1 MPAPPAGALG
11 FELKLWD
18 AADLLRSNMDPAEYK
33 HVVLG
38 LLFLKYISDAFEE
51 RRADLGA
58 AVADPG
64 SEYFVEG
71 AEGQQTE
78 LAFLVDDRD
87 EYAAAGVFWVPPEA
101 RWDKVRAAAPTPE
114 VGKVVDHAMA
124 AIERENPT
132 LRGVLPTIYAR
143 PGLDKESLGKLVDLF
158 SNLGIGGREHRERD
172 VLGRAYE
179 YFLARFASAEGKGG
193 GEFYTP
199 QSVVRLLVEML
210 EPYGGRVL
218 DPCCGSGGMFVQS
231 VKFLE
236 EHGGQKDAVS
246 VYGQEYNRTTW
257 RLARMN
263 LAIRGITAHLGP
275 THADSLRE
283 DLHPDLRADF
293 VLANPPFN
301 VSQWHGE
308 ALRDDHRWRHGAP
321 PVGNA
326 NFAWV
331 QHFLSHLAAGGTA
344 GFVMANGSLSSMSG
358 GEGEIRRSIVE
369 ADLVDCI
376 VALPAQLFY
385 TTGIPVCL
393 WFLTTDKGARGR
405 GGDLAP
411 LRDRRGE
418 TLFIDARGLG
428 EMEDR
433 THRVLT
439 DADVERIAG
448 AYHGWRTAPPP
459 EGGAGYDDEAG
470 FSKGATVDEILAHD
484 AILTPGRYVG
494 VEEREGDGEPFEEK
508 VERLAATLRR
518 QMTEARDLDDE
529 IEGVLGVLSDGLR

>member
-1 MPAPPAGALG
+1 MPAATGTSAALG
-11 FELKLWD
+11 FESKLWD

-51 RRADLGA
+51 RRADLA
-58 AVADPG
+58 AKVADPE
-64 SEYFVEG
+64 SEYYVEG
-71 AEGQQTE
+71 EAGQQTE
-78 LAFLVDDRD
+78 LGFLIDDRD
-87 EYAAAGVFWVPPEA
+87 EYAAGGVFWVPPEA
-101 RWDKVRAAAPTPE
+101 RWAKIRAAAPTPE
-114 VGKVVDHAMA
+114 IGKVVDDAMT

-143 PGLDKESLGKLVDLF
+143 PGLDKESLGKLIDLF
-158 SNLGIGGREHRERD
+158 SNLGIGGRAQRERD

-231 VKFLE
+231 LKFLQ

-275 THADSLRE
+275 KHADSLRE

-308 ALRDDHRWRHGAP
+308 ALREDHRWRYGTP

-331 QHFLSHLAAGGTA
+331 QHFLSHLSADGTA

-358 GEGEIRRSIVE
+358 GEGDIRRAIVE
-369 ADLVDCI
+369 ADRVDCI
-376 VALPAQLFY
+376 VALPTQLFY

-393 WFLTTDKGARGR
+393 WFLTNDKTPRER
-405 GGDLAP
+405 GGDLAD
-411 LRDRRGE
+411 LRDRQGE
-418 TLFIDARGLG
+418 TLFIDARSVG

-439 DADVERIAG
+439 DADLDRITDT
-448 AYHGWRTAPPP
+448 YHGWRNA
-459 EGGAGYDDEAG
+459 GGEYQDEAG
-470 FSKGATVDEILAHD
+470 FSKSASLDEILAHD
-484 AILTPGRYVG
+484 AVLTPGRYVG
-494 VEEREGDGEPFEEK
+494 VEEQEGDGEPFEEK
-508 VERLAATLRR
+508 MARLADTLRQ
-518 QMTEARDLDDE
+518 QMEEARLLDAQ
-529 IEGVLGVLSDGLR
+529 IGSVLSELNYGE